1 MNAAPK
7 PPKKFYWI
15 SAIALVW
22 NASGI
27 LAYVGQ
33 VTMSPETL
41 AAMPDA
47 ERALYET
54 VPAWSTAAFAIAV
67 HAGAIGCI
75 LLLLGKA
82 LARPLLI
89 LSLACVLAQ
98 NYHSYFVA
106 NVTDVMGVGAVV
118 FSAVVVLISVF
129 LIAFANN
136 AKQHGW
142 IR

>member
-1 MNAAPK
+1 MNAAPNR
-7 PPKKFYWI
+7 PKKFYWI

-22 NASGI
+22 NAFGI
-27 LAYVGQ
+27 LAYLGQ
-33 VTMSPETL
+33 IMLSPEML
-41 AAMPDA
+41 AEMPEA
-47 ERALYET
+47 ERALYEN
-54 VPAWSTAAFAIAV
+54 VPAWSTAAYATAV

-89 LSLACVLAQ
+89 VSLAGVLVQ
-98 NYHSYFVA
+98 NYHTYFVA
-106 NVTDVMGVGAVV
+106 NAIDVMGGGVV
-118 FSAVVVLISVF
+118 IFSAVVVLISVF
-129 LIAFANN
+129 LVGFANN

>member
-1 MNAAPK
+1 MNAAPNR
-7 PPKKFYWI
+7 PKKFYWI

-41 AAMPDA
+41 AEMPDA
-47 ERALYET
+47 ERALYEA

-82 LARPLLI
+82 LARPLLVV
-89 LSLACVLAQ
+89 SLACVLAQ
-98 NYHSYFVA
+98 NYHTYFVA
-106 NVTDVMGVGAVV
+106 NVTDVMGVGNVV

>member
-1 MNAAPK
+1 MNAAPNR
-7 PPKKFYWI
+7 PKKFYWI
-15 SAIALVW
+15 GAIALVW
-22 NASGI
+22 NAFGI

-33 VTMSPETL
+33 VIMSPETL
-41 AAMPDA
+41 AEMPDA
-47 ERALYET
+47 ERALYEN

-82 LARPLLI
+82 LARSLLI
-89 LSLACVLAQ
+89 VSLAGVLVQ
-98 NYHSYFVA
+98 NYHTYFVA
-106 NVTDVMGVGAVV
+106 NAIDVTGGGGVVI
-118 FSAVVVLISVF
+118 SAVVVLISVF
-129 LIAFANN
+129 LIWFANN

>member
-1 MNAAPK
+1 MNAAPNR
-7 PPKKFYWI
+7 PKKLYWI

-22 NASGI
+22 YASGI
-27 LAYVGQ
+27 LAFVGW

-41 AAMPDA
+41 AQMPDA

-54 VPAWSTAAFAIAV
+54 VSVYSTAAFAIAV

-82 LARPLLI
+82 LARPLFRV
-89 LSLACVLAQ
+89 SLMCVLLL
-98 NYHSYFVA
+98 YYRLYFVR
-106 NVTDVMGVGAVV
+106 NVTDVMGVGVV
-118 FSAVVVLISVF
+118 VVSAVVILISVF
-129 LIAFANN
+129 LIVFANYAN
-136 AKQHGW
+136 RHGW

>member
-1 MNAAPK
+1 MNAAPNR
-7 PPKKFYWI
+7 PKKFYWI

-22 NASGI
+22 NAFGI

-33 VTMSPETL
+33 VIMSPETL
-41 AAMPDA
+41 AEMPDA
-47 ERALYET
+47 ERALYEN
-54 VPAWSTAAFAIAV
+54 VPAWSTAAYAIAV

-89 LSLACVLAQ
+89 VSLAGVVVQ
-98 NYHSYFVA
+98 NYHTYFVA
-106 NVTDVMGVGAVV
+106 NTIDVMGGGVV
-118 FSAVVVLISVF
+118 MFSAVVVLISVF